1 MEKNL
6 TLTDEQIL
14 KNQKRKRTISKYAF
28 IFAIIGFQLVN
39 FIIFYVIQNFNSILM
54 AFQLKSKGEIVWTFE
69 NFTRLYDAF
78 FNATPE
84 DELITALT
92 NTFRFFGLNLIMF
105 PISFITSYFMFKK
118 VFGHS
123 LFRVIFFVP
132 SILSAVVWS
141 NLYKVIVGPEGPIVD
156 IIMALTNSDM
166 PLELF
171 RQPYAIYTVMA
182 YSVWMGIAG
191 NFILYGGALSRIPTE
206 VLEAGQIDGLGWFRE
221 MVSVIIPLIFPTIGT
236 LLLLQL
242 TSIFMSSGNILLL
255 TGGGEGTTTLS
266 YFIFDTVYKL
276 AGTSNEYNYAS
287 AVGIVFTVL
296 TIPIVFGVRSMLNK
310 IEDVQY

>member
-6 TLTDEQIL
+6 NLSDEQVLL
-14 KNQKRKRTISKYAF
+14 KQKRKRTINKYVF
-28 IFAIIGFQLVN
+28 IFTIIGFQLVN

-54 AFQLKSKGEIVWTFE
+54 AFQWKSKGQVVWGFD

-78 FNATPE
+78 FNSTAE

-105 PISFITSYFMFKK
+105 PISFVTSYFMFKK
-118 VFGHS
+118 VYGHS
-123 LFRVIFFVP
+123 FFRVIFFVP

-141 NLYKVIVGPEGPIVD
+141 NLYKVIAGADGPIVD
-156 IIMALTNSDM
+156 IIMWLTKSDT

-171 RQPYAIYTVMA
+171 RQPYSIYTVMA

-242 TSIFMSSGNILLL
+242 TGIFMSSGNILLL

-266 YFIFDTVYKL
+266 YFIFDTVYKII
-276 AGTSNEYNYAS
+276 
-287 AVGIVFTVL
+287 GIFIIVTYCI
-296 TIPIVFGVRSMLNK
+296 IPLKRNSPPSST
-310 IEDVQY
+310 